1 MLIVDNDDNKRYIY
15 IFEVSQDKKEL
26 KGFIQKCL
34 SIDD

>member
-1 MLIVDNDDNKRYIY
+1 MLIVDNELIIKDTY